1 MDTEAIELINRAKVV
16 FPELNN
22 DDFIENIFELDVE
35 LSDIFFKHYLLEKKI
50 DTRFINFINSFFED
64 GKLKSK
70 EEYLFSEFAL
80 NFSTK
85 ENEQMKNE
93 LFFGLNDKAKNYF
106 NYAINLWRTG
116 NNIQD

>member
-1 MDTEAIELINRAKVV
+1 MKKETNELINKAKVL

-22 DDFIENIFELDVE
+22 VDYIETTLELDIE
-35 LSDIFFKHYLLEKKI
+35 LSEIFFKYFLLNKKI
-50 DTRFINFINSFFED
+50 DPRFTYFINSFFE
-64 GKLKSK
+64 KRNLNS
-70 EEYLFSEFAL
+70 EEEFLFSEFAL

-93 LFFGLNDKAKNYF
+93 LFYGLNDNAKKYF
-106 NYAINLWRTG
+106 NYSIKLWRAG